1 MSEGSDL
8 LSDKINNEH
17 DLGYKSLL
25 THKRTFIEFL
35 RDFVKKDWVNLI
47 KEEDLVLIDK
57 EFILE
62 DFKEEEADIVYKV
75 KIGDKDIIFYILL
88 EMQSKVDFSM
98 PIRLLMYMSE
108 LWRDELKNTDTNI
121 KKRKDFKLPAIF
133 PIVLYNGEYNWTA
146 ARSFKEVLSGYE
158 LFEDNIVDFK
168 YMLFDVN
175 RMDDEELLDIATLIS
190 SVFSLDQSGIN
201 DDEIIRRL
209 KVIGRFIRMKATKD
223 QSKIF
228 RNWIRNILQNRMD
241 GEMKIC
247 IQDIFEKTD
256 EMEADDMVSNLGRTL
271 EESINKKV
279 NTAEIKKAV
288 EIAKNL
294 LDVLSDDVIS
304 KKTGL
309 TIDIIRKLRED
320 TENLMH

>member
-1 MSEGSDL
+1 MIKKYCDIIKLKGSDV

-25 THKRTFIEFL
+25 THKKTFLEFL

-98 PIRLLMYMSE
+98 PIRLLMYMTE
-108 LWRDELKNTDTNI
+108 LWRDELKNTEKNI
-121 KKRKDFKLPAIF
+121 KKRKDFKLPSIF

-175 RMDDEELLDIATLIS
+175 RMDDEELLDIATVIS
-190 SVFSLDQSGIN
+190 SVFSLDQSGI
-201 DDEIIRRL
+201 DDEEIIRRL

-228 RNWIRNILQNRMD
+228 RNWIVNILQNRLD
-241 GEMKIC
+241 GEMKSC
-247 IQDIFEKTD
+247 IQDVFEKTS
-256 EMEADDMVSNLGRTL
+256 EMEVDDMVSNLGRNL

-279 NTAEIKKAV
+279 ISAE
-288 EIAKNL
+288 
-294 LDVLSDDVIS
+294 
-304 KKTGL
+304 
-309 TIDIIRKLRED
+309 
-320 TENLMH
+320 M